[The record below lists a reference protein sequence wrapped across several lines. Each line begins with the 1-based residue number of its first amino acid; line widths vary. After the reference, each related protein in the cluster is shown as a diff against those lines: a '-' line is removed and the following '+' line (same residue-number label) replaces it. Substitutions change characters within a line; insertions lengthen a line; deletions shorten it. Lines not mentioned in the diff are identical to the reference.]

1 LFVEKFFGKLDPE
14 QLMESLI
21 TEKEEPVTET
31 EPVKLETKDLQAET
45 VAANQNLWSDDYKQ
59 LPTKQKVIEDT
70 QPVNFY
76 KINSGG
82 ANNESHESFEPH

>member
-1 LFVEKFFGKLDPE
+1 
-14 QLMESLI
+14 MESLI

-76 KINSGG
+76 KTNSGG
-82 ANNESHESFEPH
+82 ANSESHESFEPH